1 MAKADL
7 LFLNNKAMEACGVL
21 DMREAIKDVE
31 ATYVLTEKG
40 DVILP
45 GKLVTRWGTT
55 PDDEIIY
62 FNAVGSGL
70 MDIAVVTRCYR
81 KALKERLGM
90 TFPYWE

>member
-40 DVILP
+40 ALP
-45 GKLVTRWGTT
+45 FQASTCQ
-55 PDDEIIY
+55 
-62 FNAVGSGL
+62 L
-70 MDIAVVTRCYR
+70 MPRRPAM
-81 KALKERLGM
+81 A
-90 TFPYWE
+90 